1 MQKVASII
9 LITIFILTILF
20 HFLILFGLIPFT
32 MVWGGRLENAS
43 EMYVF
48 ETVSI
53 AINLLFLLIVLIK
66 SQIIKIHI
74 SSKIINGFLWGM
86 SVLFILNTIGNL
98 ASNNNLEKII
108 FTPITLV
115 LAICGLILVLKK
127 E

>member
-1 MQKVASII
+1 
-9 LITIFILTILF
+9 
-20 HFLILFGLIPFT
+20 
-32 MVWGGRLENAS
+32 
-43 EMYVF
+43 
-48 ETVSI
+48 
-53 AINLLFLLIVLIK
+53 LIVLIK
-66 SQIIKIHI
+66 SQINKIDI

-86 SVLFILNTIGNL
+86 SVLFILNSIGNL